1 MAVMR
6 QGILGGLRNKI
17 GSVVG
22 TSWKGIAVLKSLPLS
37 VANPRTTPQVNQRT
51 KFAAVVAFASA
62 INSGVIKPLWDRFA
76 QRKSGN
82 NAFVARNID
91 SFNNLGILSSPEDI
105 VISEGKMSATPIAT
119 AVADVSSNTITIT
132 WSTTLTDSFQAN
144 TDLAYLLAYQI
155 EGNKFG
161 TNVGTVLRSAG
172 TAVITAEVED
182 SEVWNCYLAF
192 KRTDGT
198 IVSDTAYE
206 QASIVP

>member
-1 MAVMR
+1 MR